1 MGLIKAWSYSR
12 YSDYETCPQQARY
25 KHVEKLPQEEN
36 PAMER
41 GKHAHDDIAAYL
53 RGDIPDEKAH
63 ELTGWEHFGEMFEAL
78 RDLEPLVEQQWG
90 FMKQWSPTTW
100 FGKDVWFRSVL
111 DSVVIYPDHTADVID
126 LKTGKARPE
135 HAQQAELY
143 AISVFLRHHV
153 GGVTVR
159 FWYLDHGTESV
170 YRFGKIDAE
179 PLIQKWNGKVKRM
192 LSDEIMAPKPGHH
205 CNWCDF
211 AKSKDGPCK
220 YG

>member
-25 KHVEKLPQEEN
+25 KYVEKLPQEEN

-41 GKHAHDDIAAYL
+41 GKNAHDDIAAYL
-53 RGDIPDEKAH
+53 RGDYPDEKAH

-100 FGKDVWFRSVL
+100 FGKDVWFRSVV
-111 DSVVIYPDHTADVID
+111 DAAVIYADGTADVID
-126 LKTGKARPE
+126 HKTGKARPE